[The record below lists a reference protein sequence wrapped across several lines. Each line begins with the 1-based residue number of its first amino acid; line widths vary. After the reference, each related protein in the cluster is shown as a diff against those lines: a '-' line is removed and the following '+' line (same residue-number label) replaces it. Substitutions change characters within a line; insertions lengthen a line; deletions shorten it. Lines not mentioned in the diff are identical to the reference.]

1 MSRSSIYESVYG
13 NVYQNIS
20 EFKTSNRSLLG
31 RVRDSFTPSDD
42 FMNKSELGSAGFG
55 LASTAATFTPAA
67 PAGVV
72 GELISSGWDVG
83 NAAGRFL
90 QGKNDLA
97 LMNLAMAIPYFGTLG
112 AAGRL
117 GKAASAAGDISKAT
131 DTATA
136 VKGFKQVET
145 PMVTPRPSP
154 KTPSKPRTTP
164 GRKETTKPI
173 EEPDVSTITKDTGV
187 KPGTKLTSGL
197 GKVTNT
203 GVPAVSRTSRI
214 LSSPVTQGAIA
225 AGAGAALGS
234 GIGKGVATSVA
245 DLVTDEPI
253 EKLPKESLPIPTQVG
268 DPGFY
273 QLGAFSSTDPSSYA
287 KSITTPRS
295 RDGEV
300 VGYNPFFTMP
310 VQAAMQTRRR
320 NVGLPES
327 VEYNTRDV
335 LYKKAYSAVNRYLRS
350 TEGRQLN
357 NHISDIKKGVAE

>member
-1 MSRSSIYESVYG
+1 MSRSSIYESVYKSI
-13 NVYQNIS
+13 N
-20 EFKTSNRSLLG
+20 EFKGYKKFVDTYLPDKALNAA
-31 RVRDSFTPSDD
+31 
-42 FMNKSELGSAGFG
+42 ELASAGVGVGG
-55 LASTAATFTPAA
+55 LAASATGVGAAVGVPAMLA
-67 PAGVV
+67 SSVADLGLAAARAAR
-72 GELISSGWDVG
+72 GEW
-83 NAAGRFL
+83 
-90 QGKNDLA
+90 
-97 LMNLAMAIPYFGTLG
+97 G
-112 AAGRL
+112 AAGLNLL
-117 GKAASAAGDISKAT
+117 GAIPVVGDIAQGGKLVKAGVKAADAS
-131 DTATA
+131 TA

-173 EEPDVSTITKDTGV
+173 EEPDVSTITKDIGI
-187 KPGTKLTSGL
+187 KPATKLTSGL

-253 EKLPKESLPIPTQVG
+253 EKLPKESLPIPTQAG

-300 VGYNPFFTMP
+300 VGYNPFVTMP

>member
-1 MSRSSIYESVYG
+1 MERIMSRSSIYESVYG

-31 RVRDSFTPSDD
+31 RVRDSFTPSYD

-72 GELISSGWDVG
+72 GELISSGWDIG

-112 AAGRL
+112 AARRL

-154 KTPSKPRTTP
+154 RTPSKPRTTP

-197 GKVTNT
+197 GKVITT
-203 GVPAVSRTSRI
+203 GIPAVSRTSRI

-234 GIGKGVATSVA
+234 GIATSVGDSVGDA
-245 DLVTDEPI
+245 I
-253 EKLPKESLPIPTQVG
+253 SSIPKESLPIPTQVG
-268 DPGFY
+268 DPGVY
-273 QLGAFSSTDPSSYA
+273 ALGSFASTDPSSYA
-287 KSITTPRS
+287 KSIRS
-295 RDGEV
+295 GQAQQGERA
-300 VGYNPFFTMP
+300 GYHPFFTMP
-310 VQAAMQTRRR
+310 SEVAMQYRRR

-327 VEYNTRDV
+327 VEYNNRDL